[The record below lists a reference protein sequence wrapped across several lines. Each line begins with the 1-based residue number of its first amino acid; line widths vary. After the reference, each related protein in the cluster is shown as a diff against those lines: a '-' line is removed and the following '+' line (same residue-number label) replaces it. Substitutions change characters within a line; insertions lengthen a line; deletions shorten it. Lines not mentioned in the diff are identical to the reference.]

1 MSVQDDLARKKINE
15 AIDALKKRWS
25 AEAMAAPLNEEG
37 NAKRLLLVAQ
47 FQSAEEVGRLIAL
60 ETMKR

>member
-15 AIDALKKRWS
+15 AIDALKKQWS
-25 AEAMAAPLNEEG
+25 AAAMTLPLNDEG

-47 FQSAEEVGRLIAL
+47 FQSADDLAKMIAL